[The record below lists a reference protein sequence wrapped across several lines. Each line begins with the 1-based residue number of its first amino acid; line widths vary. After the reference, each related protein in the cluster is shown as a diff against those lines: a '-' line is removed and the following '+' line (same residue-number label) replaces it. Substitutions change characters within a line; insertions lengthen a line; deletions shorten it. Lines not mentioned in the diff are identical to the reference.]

1 MNPRRQIL
9 SALFLGA
16 MTLSLVGCNSDT
28 TSSVT
33 GPDDLSPPQAPS
45 NLNSR
50 YDVPTQRDW
59 LNWQPSAS
67 AGVASY
73 EVHWSDTPGGVGNRL
88 GIVSSSDTDFALP
101 IVPENTLEYYRLRAV
116 GTNGVPSAFT
126 LPIEVQRSGWT
137 EGQPSDDHDPTHTGN

>member
-16 MTLSLVGCNSDT
+16 MTLSLVGCNSDS
-28 TSSVT
+28 TSSVI

-45 NLNSR
+45 NVHSR

-59 LNWQPSAS
+59 LGWNPSAS
-67 AGVASY
+67 ANVASY
-73 EVHWSDTPGGVGNRL
+73 EVHWSDSPSGIGRRL
-88 GIVSSSDTDFALP
+88 GTVDATDVDYPLP
-101 IVPENTLEYYRLRAV
+101 IVPENTQEYYRLRAV

-126 LPIEVQRSGWT
+126 APILVQRSGWNAA
-137 EGQPSDDHDPTHTGN
+137 QPSEDHDPSHTGD